1 MSMRTQRVGVVIQEE
16 IARMLLT
23 GIIKDP
29 RLTGAIASVTGVK
42 VSRDLQQALV
52 FVSVMAGDGPA
63 MMAALNHAAGFI
75 RGQLGPILRMRFVPN
90 LQFRLDTSLEQ
101 GERIT
106 RLLHEL
112 NVPPAEEGDEIHG
125 SKPET

>member
-1 MSMRTQRVGVVIQEE
+1 MSMRTQRVGVLIQEE

-23 GIIKDP
+23 GVIKDP
-29 RLTGAIASVTGVK
+29 RLTGTLASVTGVK

-52 FVSVMAGDGPA
+52 FLSVMSGNGPE
-63 MMAALNHAAGFI
+63 MIAALNHASGFI
-75 RGQLGPILRMRFVPN
+75 RSQLAPRLRMRFVPN
-90 LQFRLDTSLEQ
+90 VHFRLDTSLEQ

-112 NVPPAEEGDEIHG
+112 NVPPAEEEDSADG
-125 SKPET
+125 SQP